1 MIQYMSSAINFN
13 YQILETKPLLEGI
26 EYLLSLPQKR
36 EFSRKHVLAELCT
49 KNTKCACCGVEG
61 TKFMLGKQS
70 DNSLHWDLYTD
81 DDIALSLDHII
92 PKAHGGSNSID
103 NIQLLCVRCN
113 GFKADK
119 PFRLY
124 VVKRLLDA
132 GLDVQIVSHNSII
145 VNCGCAMPSELW
157 LELSAYLIEE
167 FIEEEG
173 NGIYFYNY
181 K

>member
-1 MIQYMSSAINFN
+1 MSSAINFN

-49 KNTKCACCGVEG
+49 KDTKCACCGVEG
-61 TKFMLGKQS
+61 TKFLLGKAT
-70 DNSLHWDLYTD
+70 DGSLHWDLYTD

>member
-1 MIQYMSSAINFN
+1 MAINFN
-13 YQILETKPLLEGI
+13 YQILESKPLLEGI

-36 EFSRKHVLAELCT
+36 EFSRKHVLAKLCT

-61 TKFMLGKQS
+61 TKFLLGKAT
-70 DNSLHWDLYTD
+70 DGSLHWDLYTD

-173 NGIYFYNY
+173 NGLYFYNY

>member
-1 MIQYMSSAINFN
+1 MAINFN
-13 YQILETKPLLEGI
+13 YQILESKPLLEGI

-61 TKFMLGKQS
+61 TKFLLGKAT
-70 DNSLHWDLYTD
+70 DGSLHWDLYTD